1 VKSTLIK
8 KPEDSTE
15 VTIIID
21 NRIDHTDLQDQIT
34 QLLIENPL
42 SLDEFLNPED
52 ETVLDKE
59 RESSDKEEVEQVEDN
74 AALRAIEIVKLWKL
88 QKGTDYGIKA
98 LDRIEREIVRYKSSQ
113 AYQTTI
119 LRFFEPK

>member
-1 VKSTLIK
+1 MKSTLIK

-15 VTIIID
+15 DNIIID

-52 ETVLDKE
+52 ETILDKDSDIFKAIVAAYSSNQE
-59 RESSDKEEVEQVEDN
+59 KEGESSNEEEV
-74 AALRAIEIVKLWKL
+74 K
-88 QKGTDYGIKA
+88 
-98 LDRIEREIVRYKSSQ
+98 
-113 AYQTTI
+113 
-119 LRFFEPK
+119 

>member
-1 VKSTLIK
+1 MKSTLIK

-15 VTIIID
+15 DNIIID

-59 RESSDKEEVEQVEDN
+59 GDIFEGIVVVYSSNQDNEEGESSDKEEV
-74 AALRAIEIVKLWKL
+74 K
-88 QKGTDYGIKA
+88 
-98 LDRIEREIVRYKSSQ
+98 
-113 AYQTTI
+113 
-119 LRFFEPK
+119 